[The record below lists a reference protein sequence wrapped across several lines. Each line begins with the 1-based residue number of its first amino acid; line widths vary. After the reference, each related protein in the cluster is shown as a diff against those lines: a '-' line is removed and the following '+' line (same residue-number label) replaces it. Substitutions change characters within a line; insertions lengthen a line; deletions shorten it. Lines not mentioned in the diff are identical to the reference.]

1 MAFPAIHKLEL
12 NFRESDLEP
21 ALLASL
27 QNCSNLSSLTL
38 KAFRLPEGAASP
50 AAAALAQLSG
60 LKELSLIPRDYDDLG
75 AASLAQQMSGLTA
88 LWMDGYYTDGFHSA
102 IVKAAAHNPNLQDL
116 QVGHEDGEGPTAAQL
131 AALLAA
137 CPALTVLNLELAWL
151 DDEGLEVLLTHG
163 SNITSLNLSS
173 FELQSS
179 FAERACRW
187 KTVKLGLA
195 DALVLARLPLRT
207 VTQLTIGS
215 PNSPLELDLPLGEVP
230 DAQLPAILHQ
240 AATNMASCP
249 AWQAGSKSQIS
260 LLGYP
265 GPIPKPEDTLTV
277 FDGEQR
283 IQLFEAL
290 APLGGP
296 AVKEVEVSIKGAT
309 FQWGRPEVQA
319 LARSLGGQVTSL
331 LLSYCS
337 LQSDFWVALDECFP
351 ALTSLHME
359 LRVTCSAPHV
369 ALFCGA
375 RAAGRPFTL
384 RLKATADFWG
394 VEGVYSAVQ
403 GEQLQAGLEAMGMAH
418 VSVVRV

>member
-1 MAFPAIHKLEL
+1 
-12 NFRESDLEP
+12 
-21 ALLASL
+21 LLASL

-102 IVKAAAHNPNLQDL
+102 IAKAAAHNPNLQDL

-131 AALLAA
+131 ADLLAA
-137 CPALTVLNLELAWL
+137 CPSLTVLNMELADF

-173 FELQSS
+173 FFELQSS

-187 KTVKLGLA
+187 QTLRLRLA

-215 PNSPLELDLPLGEVP
+215 PNSPLELDLPLETMP
-230 DAQLPAILHQ
+230 AEQLPLILRQ
-240 AATNMASCP
+240 AATNLASCP
-249 AWQAGSKSQIS
+249 AWQAGSKSKIS
-260 LLGYP
+260 LEGDP
-265 GPIPKPEDTLTV
+265 GPIPKPQDTLTV
-277 FDGEQR
+277 FGGQQR

-296 AVKEVEVSIKGAT
+296 AVKQVEVSIRGAT

-331 LLSYCS
+331 ELSYCS

-351 ALTSLHME
+351 ALTSLHLE